1 MLRICIFCRC
11 DTAQS
16 VSVEHVIPES
26 LGNSTLILPKGI
38 VCDKCNNYF
47 SRKVEKPFME
57 LPEIRALRF
66 HETLLSKRGR
76 VPSLMGMLP
85 SNYPAKFTYDS
96 KSETTHIDVPPH
108 AMDELQNIT
117 KGEFLLPLPSLPP
130 SNMIVSRF
138 LAKVAVECM
147 ALRLLHDEEMHKSF
161 IDDPQLNDIRDHA
174 RRGTTRE
181 WPLSIRQI
189 YAADSKWTDA
199 SGNVVQRVHESDF
212 VHTPELEFYFV
223 LGLFGMEMAIN
234 IAGPQIDGYLLWLE
248 NNDNVSPFY
257 EGKDFSNAEGMN
269 KES

>member
-1 MLRICIFCRC
+1 MLKICIFCRC

-57 LPEIRALRF
+57 LIEIKALRF
-66 HETLLSKRGR
+66 HETLPSKRRR
-76 VPSLMGMLP
+76 VPSLMGMMAP
-85 SNYPAKFTYDS
+85 NIPAKFTYDN
-96 KSETTHIDVPPH
+96 KTKITHVDIPAH
-108 AMDELQNIT
+108 ALNELQDM
-117 KGEFLLPLPSLPP
+117 KEGEFLLPVPALPQ
-130 SNMIVSRF
+130 SNITVSRF

-147 ALRLLHDEEMHKSF
+147 ALRLMHNDEMHKSF
-161 IDDPQLNDIRDHA
+161 IDDLQLNDIRDHA
-174 RRGTTRE
+174 RRGTTCE

-189 YAADSKWTDA
+189 YATDSKWTDA
-199 SGNVVQRVHESDF
+199 SGNMVQRVHESDF
-212 VHTPELEFYFV
+212 VHTPESEFYFV

-257 EGKDFSNAEGMN
+257 LGKDFSNAEGLI
-269 KES
+269 KQE